1 MHQLSFHVKLHQIRQ
16 SLSYPCREILQ
27 SHEATHNAAKLQRLM
42 FNVGQTLSY
51 PCREILESHEA
62 TRSSAELEQFQLD
75 LYLGATCHP
84 CREILE
90 SHEATR
96 SSAELERIVDILRE
110 RVCGNSASLALR

>member
-62 TRSSAELEQFQLD
+62 TRSSAELE
-75 LYLGATCHP
+75 
-84 CREILE
+84 
-90 SHEATR
+90 
-96 SSAELERIVDILRE
+96 RIVDILRE